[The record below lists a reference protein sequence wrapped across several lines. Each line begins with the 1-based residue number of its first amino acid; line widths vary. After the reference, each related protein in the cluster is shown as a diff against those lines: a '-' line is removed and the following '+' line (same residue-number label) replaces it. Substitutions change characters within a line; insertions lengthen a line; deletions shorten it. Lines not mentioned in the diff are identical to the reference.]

1 MGDQIYSSIKDL
13 VNEKVLVRGEIEI
26 ESHNSVDS
34 VNKKCYMMWVPVSST
49 DKVYCSWVRDMG
61 SNPAY
66 TKN

>member
-1 MGDQIYSSIKDL
+1 M

-26 ESHNSVDS
+26 ESHIYVDL

-49 DKVYCSWVRDMG
+49 DKVSCSQVRDMG

-66 TKN
+66 TKNQLVF

>member
-1 MGDQIYSSIKDL
+1 M

-61 SNPAY
+61 LNPAY